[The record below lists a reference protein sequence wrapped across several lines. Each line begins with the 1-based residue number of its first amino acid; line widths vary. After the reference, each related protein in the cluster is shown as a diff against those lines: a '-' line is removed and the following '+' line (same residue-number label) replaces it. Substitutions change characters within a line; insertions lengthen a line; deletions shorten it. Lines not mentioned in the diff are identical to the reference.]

1 MGLNACGVL
10 RIGDGFPRAFGPF
23 VRLKPACS
31 VYGTM

>member
-10 RIGDGFPRAFGPF
+10 RIGMASAGFGPF